1 MKINRLIIFF
11 TSFFFIISCEEFE
24 DMNQN
29 PNEPTDVAADVLLPS
44 AIRQSM
50 NTMVEESFLLGNNAA
65 QLTSKTLRTEV
76 DSYNWNAFPTVWEG
90 LYESLTDIAVVE
102 TKAIEQGNTSLEGAA
117 IVLKS
122 WIYATLTNAYGDI
135 PYFSAI
141 EGGESNFTP
150 EYDAQ
155 ENIYNDLLSELE
167 RANNLLAS
175 GEGSIGGDIL
185 LDGDASKWR
194 KLANSLR
201 LRLLMYASTKIT
213 DASSEFAAIVS
224 ESNIMTSNDDNAT
237 LSYLNAFPNQF
248 PLIPLKTGDFD
259 AVALSES
266 ALNVM
271 SGYNDPRL
279 TRYARPDNDDYENP
293 VFTGAVNGSNST
305 SCSKAGSRL
314 GAKYYNYPDL
324 TTAIDLGVSSA
335 EGILMTYTEVEFLLA
350 EAAAKDWISDD
361 VESHYQAG
369 IEASMDYYEVD
380 YNNFGWSD
388 FEDYYNNSGV
398 AYTTTTDIWEQ
409 KWLSLYFTGLDPYFE
424 VRRWYAESDMSWDGI
439 PFLSPSCENLNNDN
453 LPLKFLYPGEEQS
466 LNAEN
471 YQAAIQKIGGS
482 NSFNVSIWLVE

>member
-1 MKINRLIIFF
+1 MKLYRLIILL
-11 TSFFFIISCEEFE
+11 TSFFFMSCEEFE

-29 PNEPTDVAADVLLPS
+29 PNEPTDVSTDVLFPS

-90 LYESLTDIAVVE
+90 LYESLTDISVVE
-102 TKAIEQGNTSLEGAA
+102 QKAIEEGNTNLEGAA

-122 WIYATLTNAYGDI
+122 WIFATLTNAYGDI
-135 PYFSAI
+135 PYFNAI
-141 EGGESNFTP
+141 DGGESNFTP

-155 ENIYNDLLSELE
+155 EDIYNDLLSELE
-167 RANNLLAS
+167 RAANLLAT

-185 LDGDASKWR
+185 LGGDASKWR

-201 LRLLMYASTKIT
+201 LRLIMYASSQLTS
-213 DASSEFAAIVS
+213 AESEFAAIVTAG
-224 ESNIMTSNDDNAT
+224 NIMTSNEDNAT
-237 LSYLNAFPNQF
+237 LSYLDAFPNQF

-271 SGYNDPRL
+271 SDYNDPRL
-279 TRYARPDNDDYENP
+279 ARYARPDNDDYENP
-293 VFTGAVNGSNST
+293 VFTGAVNGSNSA

-314 GAKYYNYPDL
+314 GVMYYNYPNL
-324 TTAIDLGVSSA
+324 TTANDLGIGVA
-335 EGILMTYTEVEFLLA
+335 DGILMTYSEVEFLLA

-361 VESHYQAG
+361 VETHYQAG
-369 IEASMDYYEVD
+369 IEASMDYYEVTYD
-380 YNNFGWSD
+380 NFGWTNFD
-388 FEDYYNNSGV
+388 DYYANSGV
-398 AYTTTTDIWEQ
+398 AYSTVTDIWEQ

-424 VRRWYAESDMSWDGI
+424 VRRWYAESDMNWDGI